1 MKLRALNEPRPVR
14 VEADA
19 RGMPVRVVD
28 AGTRALRA
36 DTRALDGRLG
46 LRVAAVRE
54 TWRIDDEWWR
64 RPISRLYHSV
74 VLENGKSVTLYQ
86 DLVDGGW
93 YVQG

>member
-1 MKLRALNEPRPVR
+1 MKLRALNEPRAVR

-19 RGMPVRVVD
+19 RGMPVRVARACTLAH
-28 AGTRALRA
+28 AGTRAQ
-36 DTRALDGRLG
+36 DGRQG
-46 LRVAAVRE
+46 RRVEAVRE

-64 RPISRLYHSV
+64 RPISRLYYSV
-74 VLENGKSVTLYQ
+74 VLENGKSVTLYR

>member
-1 MKLRALNEPRPVR
+1 VKLRALNEPRPVR

-19 RGMPVRVVD
+19 RGIPVRV
-28 AGTRALRA
+28 ARACTRAR
-36 DTRALDGRLG
+36 DGRPG
-46 LRVAAVRE
+46 RRVTAVRE

-74 VLENGKSVTLYQ
+74 VLENGKSVTLYR